1 MNVIMCSF
9 GVIVVFVVLLELLV
23 ESVVGLF
30 LELFAVYIRVCRV
43 IPWFIKG

>member
-23 ESVVGLF
+23 EPVVGLF
-30 LELFAVYIRVCRV
+30 LELVAVYIRVCRA
-43 IPWFIKG
+43 ISRFIRG